1 MGESSK
7 WYEYVKRLGKVVDRS
22 NLGTDDGRRKN
33 YGEKLFTNMF
43 AGGKD
48 IRFGAWRIL
57 FYCSR
62 GTWDLFY
69 HYRSLKS

>member
-43 AGGKD
+43 AGGK
-48 IRFGAWRIL
+48 IL
-57 FYCSR
+57 GLEHGRYYFIVVEVHGIYS
-62 GTWDLFY
+62 TIIEV
-69 HYRSLKS
+69 